1 MVNLDLRWVGDP
13 KEATWNLENPVA
25 ASHQALIHV
34 NPEGPAGNANPHDSA
49 REIRESFA
57 RMAMG
62 DEETVARMASGHAFG
77 KSHGMVVPDKI
88 GAAPEVAPIHAQGF
102 GWYNPVGLG
111 NGVQE
116 PLQSG
121 TITTWKICSNSTGRR

>member
-1 MVNLDLRWVGDP
+1 MVNLDLRWVSDP
-13 KEATWNLENPVA
+13 KETTWNLENPVA
-25 ASHQALIHV
+25 ASHQALICV
-34 NPEGPAGNANPHDSA
+34 NPEGPAGNANPHNSA

-57 RMAMG
+57 C
-62 DEETVARMASGHAFG
+62 MASGHAFG

-116 PLQSG
+116 LLHSG